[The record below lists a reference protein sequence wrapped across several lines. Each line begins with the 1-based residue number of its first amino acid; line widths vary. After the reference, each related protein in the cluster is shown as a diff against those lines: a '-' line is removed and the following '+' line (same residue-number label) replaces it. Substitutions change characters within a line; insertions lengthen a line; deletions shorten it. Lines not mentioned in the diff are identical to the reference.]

1 MGYWSRGTRERIER
15 EMGERK
21 WNGGW
26 RGQVD
31 GGRQDGCMGR
41 FGYFGG

>member
-1 MGYWSRGTRERIER
+1 MKFDGKSRLWDIGVEERGRELR
-15 EMGERK
+15 EMGERR

-31 GGRQDGCMGR
+31 GGRQDG
-41 FGYFGG
+41 

>member
-1 MGYWSRGTRERIER
+1 MKFVGKSRPWDIGVEKKRERIER

-26 RGQVD
+26 RSQVD
-31 GGRQDGCMGR
+31 GGRQDG
-41 FGYFGG
+41 